1 MMNSCAVGST
11 NGAESGQSAS
21 VVKLVAFGD
30 STTAP
35 RGSLPVY
42 LDLLKRDLP
51 KKGMEVA
58 VINAGIPGNT
68 TEAARKRFTKDVVDQ
83 HPDLVVIQFG
93 INDSA
98 IDVWKTPP
106 AVEPRVAIEQFAGN
120 LDYFIETLEQQ
131 KCKVILMTPNSL
143 RWAPKTLELY
153 GKAPFHPNDPDGFN
167 VLLASYADR
176 VRKIAT
182 ARAIPLVDVYA
193 AYQAYG
199 TNNEQSIDDL
209 LSDGMHPNARGHQ
222 LVADLLIK
230 VLLEIKIPSPSP
242 R

>member
-1 MMNSCAVGST
+1 
-11 NGAESGQSAS
+11 
-21 VVKLVAFGD
+21 
-30 STTAP
+30 
-35 RGSLPVY
+35 
-42 LDLLKRDLP
+42 
-51 KKGMEVA
+51 
-58 VINAGIPGNT
+58 
-68 TEAARKRFTKDVVDQ
+68 
-83 HPDLVVIQFG
+83 
-93 INDSA
+93 
-98 IDVWKTPP
+98 
-106 AVEPRVAIEQFAGN
+106 
-120 LDYFIETLEQQ
+120 
-131 KCKVILMTPNSL
+131 MTPNSL

-209 LSDGMHPNARGHQ
+209 LSDGMHPNAKGHQ

-230 VLLEIKIPSPSP
+230 ALLEIEIHSSP